1 MQNLFS
7 GKTCLALPVVLIKKK
22 KKETMLLS
30 KSDRERQIPYGIMCM
45 SAFQVVLVVK
55 NPPASAAK
63 ITNITDL
70 V

>member
-1 MQNLFS
+1 
-7 GKTCLALPVVLIKKK
+7 
-22 KKETMLLS
+22 MLLS